1 MHHPFSGKE
10 ASKRRAP
17 GAAARHGA
25 FLLKDGGN
33 PRTLAALPD
42 QALIDAVQRQSF
54 RHFRDVDAASGLA
67 RGSRTLAGGPIDH
80 KAAIGKS
87 AVSPRQ
93 TARQQ

>member
-1 MHHPFSGKE
+1 M
-10 ASKRRAP
+10 
-17 GAAARHGA
+17 
-25 FLLKDGGN
+25 
-33 PRTLAALPD
+33 
-42 QALIDAVQRQSF
+42 IDAVQRQSF